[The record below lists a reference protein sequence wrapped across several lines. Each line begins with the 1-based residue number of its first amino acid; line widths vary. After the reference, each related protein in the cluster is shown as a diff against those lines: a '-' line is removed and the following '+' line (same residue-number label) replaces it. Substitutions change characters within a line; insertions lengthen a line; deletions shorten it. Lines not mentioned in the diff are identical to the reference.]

1 MNNILYDIFIAIVSG
16 LSGAIFGAII
26 PRLIKDKNDTPQI
39 NIGEQLVFSKIQI
52 DQKQYIVDSR
62 ESQRKSNKS
71 NNRKQNLSGGEIIF
85 CYLLI
90 AAVLVEFFLKYE
102 RQINLFT
109 LCTFVFLEVA
119 FMTIAFIILKKYSI
133 DKSIQHILMFNIVST
148 ICVPIILYLEQNPIL
163 GKMLNK
169 QEILNKVENSG
180 IFTFFYYIKH

>member
-1 MNNILYDIFIAIVSG
+1 M
-16 LSGAIFGAII
+16 
-26 PRLIKDKNDTPQI
+26 KDKNDISEI
-39 NIGEQLVFSKIQI
+39 NIEKQVVFSQI
-52 DQKQYIVDSR
+52 HIEQKQYIVNSI
-62 ESQRKSNKS
+62 KSKRNSDKS
-71 NNRKQNLSGGEIIF
+71 NNKKQNLSEEQIIF
-85 CYLLI
+85 CYFLI
-90 AAVLVEFFLKYE
+90 AVVLVKFFLKYE

>member
-1 MNNILYDIFIAIVSG
+1 M
-16 LSGAIFGAII
+16 
-26 PRLIKDKNDTPQI
+26 KDKNDISEI
-39 NIGEQLVFSKIQI
+39 NIEKQVVFSQI
-52 DQKQYIVDSR
+52 HIEQKQYIVNSI
-62 ESQRKSNKS
+62 KSKRNSDKS
-71 NNRKQNLSGGEIIF
+71 NNKKQNLSEEQIIF
-85 CYLLI
+85 CYFLI
-90 AAVLVEFFLKYE
+90 PVVLVKFFLKYE

>member
-1 MNNILYDIFIAIVSG
+1 M
-16 LSGAIFGAII
+16 
-26 PRLIKDKNDTPQI
+26 KDKNDISEI
-39 NIGEQLVFSKIQI
+39 NIEKQLVFSQI
-52 DQKQYIVDSR
+52 HIEQKQYIVNSIK
-62 ESQRKSNKS
+62 SQRNSDKS
-71 NNRKQNLSGGEIIF
+71 NNKKQNLSEEQIIF
-85 CYLLI
+85 CYFLI
-90 AAVLVEFFLKYE
+90 AVVLVKFFLKYE

>member
-1 MNNILYDIFIAIVSG
+1 M
-16 LSGAIFGAII
+16 
-26 PRLIKDKNDTPQI
+26 KDKNDISEI
-39 NIGEQLVFSKIQI
+39 NIEKQVVFSKIHI
-52 DQKQYIVDSR
+52 EQKQYIVNSIK
-62 ESQRKSNKS
+62 SQRNSDKS
-71 NNRKQNLSGGEIIF
+71 NNKKQNLSEEQIIF
-85 CYLLI
+85 CYFLI
-90 AAVLVEFFLKYE
+90 AVVLVKFFLKYE

>member
-1 MNNILYDIFIAIVSG
+1 M
-16 LSGAIFGAII
+16 
-26 PRLIKDKNDTPQI
+26 KDKNDISEI
-39 NIGEQLVFSKIQI
+39 NIEKQVVFSQI
-52 DQKQYIVDSR
+52 HIEQKQYIVNSIK
-62 ESQRKSNKS
+62 SQRNSDKS
-71 NNRKQNLSGGEIIF
+71 NNKKQNLSEEQIIF
-85 CYLLI
+85 CYFLI
-90 AAVLVEFFLKYE
+90 AVVLVKFFLKYE